1 MTPTYTAALALLL
14 TCAQVL
20 SFAACSKRA
29 ANAQIDS
36 VFRSFASHNLPGLAI
51 LVRQNGRNIFE
62 SGYGVRDLRTF
73 ATIDAQTNFR
83 LASLSKQFTA
93 MAIMLLERDGKLHY
107 EEKLTDLFPGFPAY
121 GRSITV
127 QHLLTHTSGLSD
139 YEDLMEQVEK
149 QKGAIWSSTRQIR
162 DREVLDLLEQQSQD
176 KFAPGTSWSY
186 SNSGYVV
193 LGLIAAKVSK
203 EPFDQLLR
211 DRIFRP
217 LRMMGTVAY
226 VNGKNKVL
234 RRAYGYTKDGD
245 RFIERDQSSTSAT
258 LGDGGIYS
266 NLADLAKWD
275 DALQHHTLV
284 SEEQMRQALTPVM
297 LNDGSQPHW
306 PSTPGDD
313 NLNPGQPVSYGF
325 GWFLDSY
332 RNHKRMWHWGTTSGF
347 RTAIERFPDENTTI
361 IVLCN
366 RTDVDPRKLALQA
379 ADVILRKK

>member
-1 MTPTYTAALALLL
+1 LTPAYTAALALLL

-36 VFRSFASHNLPGLAI
+36 VFHSFASHNLPGVAV
-51 LVRQNGRNIFE
+51 LVRRNGRNVFE
-62 SGYGVRDLRTF
+62 HGYGVRDLRTF
-73 ATIDAQTNFR
+73 ADVDAETNFR

-121 GRSITV
+121 GRTITV
-127 QHLLTHTSGLSD
+127 RNLLTHTSGLPD

-149 QKGAIWSSTRQIR
+149 EKGAIWSPTRQIH
-162 DREVLDLLEQQSQD
+162 DREVLNLLELQSHG
-176 KFAPGTSWSY
+176 KFAPGTGWSY
-186 SNSGYVV
+186 SNSGYIV
-193 LGLIAAKVSK
+193 LGLIASEVSG
-203 EPFDQLLR
+203 EPFAQFLR
-211 DRIFRP
+211 DRIFGP
-217 LRMMGTVAY
+217 LHMMGTVAY
-226 VNGKNKVL
+226 VNGKNRVP

-245 RFIERDQSSTSAT
+245 RFIEKDQSATSAT

-284 SEEQMRQALTPVM
+284 SDEQMRQALTPVV

-313 NLNPGQPVSYGF
+313 NLNPGEPVSYGF

-332 RNHKRMWHWGTTSGF
+332 DNHKRMWHWGSTSGF
-347 RTAIERFPDENTTI
+347 RTAIERFSDENTTI
-361 IVLCN
+361 VILCN
-366 RTDVDPRKLALQA
+366 RTDVDPIKLALRA
-379 ADVILRKK
+379 SDVILPKK